1 MKATPT
7 KNSSIIWIIGGL
19 LMGASL
25 FVYWPRESSHM
36 KTVQA
41 TTSASAA
48 SRLTTAENAVRA
60 YHLRSL
66 KLVAAGDPEGERLI
80 ALFERVTFYGTIV
93 RPGRLS
99 FDLNEGKTR
108 SVMIIVASQ
117 EQRVANGYQSAANW
131 QYINELRVIFTP
143 LVEDY
148 TELWAGVRLTH
159 EISHVAMHMDG
170 TMPDKPTDQQL
181 HNDEIRAHRLETRL
195 VDRWTHGEYLKR
207 IDAWFDAQPS
217 LPDAPRAWFEHPD
230 RELIRSL
237 QPLFPDSKSV
247 HEDATRNGS
256 LLFTMNDRLAKR
268 RNLNDMPLLF
278 GPDPSLKQDLS
289 RIHMPK

>member
-1 MKATPT
+1 MKVTTT
-7 KNSSIIWIIGGL
+7 KNTNVLWIIGGL
-19 LMGASL
+19 LMAAGL
-25 FVYWPRESSHM
+25 LIYWPRESSRM

-41 TTSASAA
+41 STSASVAA
-48 SRLTTAENAVRA
+48 RLTTAENAARA

-80 ALFERVTFYGTIV
+80 ALFERVVFYGTIV

-99 FDLNEGKTR
+99 YDLNEGRTH
-108 SVMIIVASQ
+108 SVMVIVASQ

-131 QYINELRVIFTP
+131 QYIHEVRIIFTP
-143 LVEDY
+143 LIEDY
-148 TELWAGVRLTH
+148 TELWAGIRLAH
-159 EISHVAMHMDG
+159 EVSHVATRMEG
-170 TMPDKPTDQQL
+170 TVPEKPTDRQL
-181 HNDEIRAHRLETRL
+181 HDEEIRAHRFETRL

-207 IDAWFDAQPS
+207 IDAWLDAQPN

-230 RELIRSL
+230 RELIRTL
-237 QPLFPDSKSV
+237 QPLFPDSLGV

-256 LLFTMNDRLAKR
+256 LLFVLNDRLAKR

-278 GPDPSLKQDLS
+278 KPDPSLKQDLS
-289 RIHMPK
+289 RINMPK